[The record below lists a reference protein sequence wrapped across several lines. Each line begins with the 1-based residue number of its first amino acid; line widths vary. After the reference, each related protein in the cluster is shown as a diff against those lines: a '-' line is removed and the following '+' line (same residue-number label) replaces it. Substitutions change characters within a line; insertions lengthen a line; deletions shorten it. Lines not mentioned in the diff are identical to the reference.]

1 MTGLSSS
8 EGGARRL
15 PRSRASEALGRPP
28 PRRRWRTG
36 RQTLPPRPRCCCA
49 RACRT
54 WAGTTRAAPTW
65 AVSAPPWVA
74 SRAAPRAPPR
84 APPSHAAPSRAAA
97 ARTARGRTRRGSAA
111 RRTYSRPGCAA
122 RAATSCRAAKHCARA
137 DHPAGPESNK
147 LVAQPKAS
155 WQPRKP
161 LLASGHA
168 SGLGRPRPI
177 SRLVGGGA
185 SRPQR
190 ACLSTR
196 RRAVG
201 SAPAPCVSARLT
213 SMGQLSGLLV
223 THGSSRASCALG
235 RASGAWLRKQRTT
248 ALADSLT
255 WYGVRVRV
263 GVRVKG

>member
-15 PRSRASEALGRPP
+15 PRSRASEAPGRPP

-36 RQTLPPRPRCCCA
+36 RRNLPPRPRCCCA

-74 SRAAPRAPPR
+74 SRAPPR

-122 RAATSCRAAKHCARA
+122 RAVTSCRAAKHCARA
-137 DHPAGPESNK
+137 DHPAGPESNT
-147 LVAQPKAS
+147 LVAQPEAS
-155 WQPRKP
+155 WALRKP
-161 LLASGHA
+161 LSAPGHA

-177 SRLVGGGA
+177 SRLVGGRA

-190 ACLSTR
+190 ARLDKAPR
-196 RRAVG
+196 RR
-201 SAPAPCVSARLT
+201 VS
-213 SMGQLSGLLV
+213 
-223 THGSSRASCALG
+223 G
-235 RASGAWLRKQRTT
+235 RC
-248 ALADSLT
+248 
-255 WYGVRVRV
+255 VRVRRV
-263 GVRVKG
+263 NIPRAALRVARHPWQQQSLVRLGPCVRRLAEEAAHHSLGRLAHLVRGKG